1 MAKYKLQFRKSV
13 TKDLRSIPGKDVK
26 RILKKFRSL
35 SVDPRGQGSLKLSDQ
50 NRYRVR
56 LGSYR
61 IVYEIDDDILVVL
74 IVKAAR
80 GSDVYRSN

>member
-26 RILKKFRSL
+26 RILKKFESL
-35 SVDPRGQGSLKLSDQ
+35 AEDPRGQGCLKLSDQ
-50 NRYRVR
+50 IRYRVR

-61 IVYEIDDDILVVL
+61 TIYEIDDDILVVL
-74 IVKAAR
+74 VVKVVHR
-80 GSDVYRSN
+80 SNVYRSN

>member
-13 TKDLRSIPGKDVK
+13 TKDLRSIPAKDVK

-35 SVDPRGQGSLKLSDQ
+35 SEDPRGQGCLKLSGQ
-50 NRYRVR
+50 NLYRVR

-74 IVKAAR
+74 IVKTAHR
-80 GSDVYRSN
+80 SDVYRSN